1 MSSVHDILGLG
12 SRGSIGA
19 GNAPATTG
27 MDLRSI
33 RVDAISPDPDQPRRT
48 IDDASIDELADSI
61 RRSGLLQPIR
71 VRQDL
76 TRPGRYMIIAGE
88 RRWRACERAG
98 MVEMPAIVVAQ
109 RGRDDRVRIEQVV
122 ENLHREGVNAVEEA
136 NCYRTLLEVWACS
149 QAELARRLSKSA
161 AHVCRLLAVLQLD
174 EEEQAR
180 IVRGELG
187 YMDALKARERQQS
200 RDGATPRTGR
210 RRRAAPT
217 DKRRSVNV
225 EVRAGS
231 VRVKRG
237 YTLEQLVE
245 ELRAM
250 LDQERAAAA

>member
-1 MSSVHDILGLG
+1 MSSAHDLLGLG
-12 SRGSIGA
+12 SRGSIGS
-19 GNAPATTG
+19 GNAPAATG

-48 IDDASIDELADSI
+48 IDEESIDELADSI
-61 RRSGLLQPIR
+61 GRVGLLQPIR
-71 VRQDL
+71 VRADL

-88 RRWRACERAG
+88 RRWRACGRAG

-109 RGRDDRVRIEQVV
+109 RGRDDRVRVEQVV

-136 NCYRTLLEVWACS
+136 HCYRTLLEAWACS
-149 QAELARRLSKSA
+149 QAELARKLSKST
-161 AHVCRLLAVLQLD
+161 AHVSRLLAVLQLD

-180 IVRGELG
+180 IVRGEIG

-200 RDGATPRTGR
+200 REASGTRTR
-210 RRRAAPT
+210 RRRATPT
-217 DKRRSVNV
+217 DKRRGVTV
-225 EVRAGS
+225 ETRAAGT

-250 LDQERAAAA
+250 LDQERAAA